1 LLKIVIVVL
10 ATARLSRYSNR
21 VTAVPLRRFPLER
34 AMASTFALATT
45 LLLTI
50 LAIVLVRRG
59 TRRVTAAAD
68 LKNFTV
74 SRQWLMAHQTDER
87 S

>member
-1 LLKIVIVVL
+1 VL
-10 ATARLSRYSNR
+10 ATVRLSRYSNR
-21 VTAVPLRRFPLER
+21 SGSFQKRRFPLER
-34 AMASTFALATT
+34 AMASTFALAAT

-74 SRQWLMAHQTDER
+74 SRQWLMAHQTDDR